1 MNTMID
7 RRTASD
13 LSGNQRR
20 DDRVRDGH
28 AHSLVDLLQ
37 EGLLLLFI
45 LQSGAK
51 PPNQSAFEQRE
62 HANGSRAEG
71 SQSSPDGQDAGA
83 SKPSL
88 PTQAPPR
95 TWKEVGTMDETL
107 IREKIMDF
115 LAEFDREARKMRS
128 NAEDIEA
135 AKYAFCAL
143 LDEVIHGAGL
153 AMSVG
158 WKEFPLQI
166 TVCGDHT
173 AGYHFFDRLEAL
185 RSKGGT
191 RLQALQA
198 FHLMLLLGFRGKY
211 AHEADDKLTYL
222 TARLGEE
229 IAHIKGKSKGFAP
242 QAERPDQVIN
252 KLRSELSLWALTA
265 VFAAVALGT
274 YLGMKSS
281 LDHRTQSSMAA
292 YADLIKLAPQP
303 AHVTIT
309 LP

>member
-1 MNTMID
+1 MNAMID
-7 RRTASD
+7 RRTAST
-13 LSGNQRR
+13 LPGNQRR
-20 DDRVRDGH
+20 DDRVRDGQ

-51 PPNQSAFEQRE
+51 PPAQIEFEERERAKGNGAQADHSAR
-62 HANGSRAEG
+62 
-71 SQSSPDGQDAGA
+71 DGQDAGTA
-83 SKPSL
+83 KPIL
-88 PTQAPPR
+88 PAQAIPR
-95 TWKEVGTMDETL
+95 TWKEVGLRDETL
-107 IREKIMDF
+107 VKEKIMDF

-128 NAEDIEA
+128 HAEDIEA

-153 AMSVG
+153 AMSEG
-158 WKEFPLQI
+158 WKELPLQI
-166 TVCGDHT
+166 TVSGDHT
-173 AGYHFFDRLEAL
+173 AGYHFFDQLEAL
-185 RSKGGT
+185 RGKGGV

-198 FHLMLLLGFRGKY
+198 FHLVLLLGFRGKY
-211 AHEADDKLTYL
+211 AHGPDDKLTYL

-242 QAERPDQVIN
+242 QAERPDQVVN
-252 KLRSELSLWALTA
+252 KLRSELSLWALSA

-281 LDHRTQSSMAA
+281 LDRHTQNDMAA

>member
-1 MNTMID
+1 MNAMID
-7 RRTASD
+7 RRTAST
-13 LSGNQRR
+13 LPGNQRR
-20 DDRVRDGH
+20 DDRVRDGQ

-51 PPNQSAFEQRE
+51 PPTQIAFEERE
-62 HANGSRAEG
+62 RAKGNGAEAG
-71 SQSSPDGQDAGA
+71 HSSPDGQDAGMTRPA
-83 SKPSL
+83 P
-88 PTQAPPR
+88 PAQAAPR
-95 TWKEVGTMDETL
+95 TWKEVGMLDETL
-107 IREKIMDF
+107 IREKIMDV

-135 AKYAFCAL
+135 AKYAFCAM

-158 WKEFPLQI
+158 WKESPLQL
-166 TVCGDHT
+166 TVFGDHT
-173 AGYHFFDRLEAL
+173 AGFHFFDRLEAL
-185 RSKGGT
+185 RSKGGV

-198 FHLMLLLGFRGKY
+198 FHLMLLLGFRGKF
-211 AHEADDKLTYL
+211 AHEPDDKLTYL

-242 QAERPDQVIN
+242 QAERPDQVVN
-252 KLRSELSLWALTA
+252 KLRSELSLWTLTA

-274 YLGMKSS
+274 YVGMKSS
-281 LDHRTQSSMAA
+281 LDRRTQNGMAA